1 MLLAGLSFW
10 QYNETKYQYG
20 LDVQGG
26 VRFTLQIKYPEDPK
40 EAAALRADLPNI
52 TRNLKETL
60 ERRAAQGLGVVEA
73 VVTKTGEDGFAIEVP
88 GFTDENKARALII
101 STAKIIAYHATNVTT
116 SQATWREF
124 SEAGDQKTEAGDPY
138 VSFASKSNPSKVLGP
153 RDPEYQAMVK
163 GWTKILEGT
172 DLASATPQVAPGK
185 VYPEFSF
192 SSEGSQ
198 KMKTWSQS
206 VLNRGEKLAFV
217 LDGIVLNIAPLKDGA
232 VLEGGAYIDGS
243 FDAEYVTRLCDLLNS
258 GALPVDLT
266 ETSSAKVDPTIGQGA
281 LKQMVTAG
289 AYAFGVITLFLLV
302 YYSFPGFVALIA
314 LGLYILFTLTV
325 LKLTGATFS
334 LAAIAGFILSVGMA
348 VDANILVFER
358 AKEEMRDGRSLMT
371 AVELGFKR
379 AFPAILD
386 SNACTIL
393 TSIVLFAL
401 GTGPVKGFATT
412 LIIGVLISLFTA
424 VVVTRSLLV
433 FLVGS
438 GIGNDPKY
446 YAMDRSWFGEKHEAT
461 ADTNPFQIMK
471 RNKLWFMISIGTIIP
486 GMIFLGLGGIKPNV
500 EFSGG
505 AEAVFLLEGNSNSTS
520 ASISESMEKA
530 GIKGTLSKIATS
542 EKGKVAYVTIPLQP
556 GEVLSSP
563 DFKKK
568 VGDASGLG
576 KAPDSFTTIG
586 PTVARETVENAFK
599 GILISTSLIV
609 IYLAFRFGIALGGF
623 KNGLKFGLS
632 AILALVHDVL
642 VVIGIAAIVGYVLK
656 WEVSALFITAMLTV
670 IGFSVHDTIVIFDRV
685 RENLKRPLQGETF
698 GHLCDRSI
706 TKSVARS
713 LNTSM
718 TVIATLIIMI
728 AVGTPTPD
736 LKFFCVTMLAGIVSG
751 TFSSIFNAT
760 PILYLWDNMVG
771 RTKGVEHTL
780 IEEAR
785 RDQARLRNLQ
795 AEAAGDSNQS
805 YATIKRKNRVKDQA
819 RRDID
824 DQP

>member
-1 MLLAGLSFW
+1 
-10 QYNETKYQYG
+10 
-20 LDVQGG
+20 
-26 VRFTLQIKYPEDPK
+26 
-40 EAAALRADLPNI
+40 
-52 TRNLKETL
+52 
-60 ERRAAQGLGVVEA
+60 
-73 VVTKTGEDGFAIEVP
+73 
-88 GFTDENKARALII
+88 
-101 STAKIIAYHATNVTT
+101 
-116 SQATWREF
+116 
-124 SEAGDQKTEAGDPY
+124 
-138 VSFASKSNPSKVLGP
+138 
-153 RDPEYQAMVK
+153 
-163 GWTKILEGT
+163 
-172 DLASATPQVAPGK
+172 
-185 VYPEFSF
+185 
-192 SSEGSQ
+192 
-198 KMKTWSQS
+198 MKTWSQS

-623 KNGLKFGLS
+623 RNGLKFGLS

>member
-1 MLLAGLSFW
+1 
-10 QYNETKYQYG
+10 
-20 LDVQGG
+20 
-26 VRFTLQIKYPEDPK
+26 
-40 EAAALRADLPNI
+40 
-52 TRNLKETL
+52 
-60 ERRAAQGLGVVEA
+60 
-73 VVTKTGEDGFAIEVP
+73 
-88 GFTDENKARALII
+88 
-101 STAKIIAYHATNVTT
+101 
-116 SQATWREF
+116 
-124 SEAGDQKTEAGDPY
+124 
-138 VSFASKSNPSKVLGP
+138 
-153 RDPEYQAMVK
+153 MVK

-623 KNGLKFGLS
+623 RNGLKFGLS

>member
-1 MLLAGLSFW
+1 
-10 QYNETKYQYG
+10 
-20 LDVQGG
+20 
-26 VRFTLQIKYPEDPK
+26 
-40 EAAALRADLPNI
+40 
-52 TRNLKETL
+52 
-60 ERRAAQGLGVVEA
+60 
-73 VVTKTGEDGFAIEVP
+73 
-88 GFTDENKARALII
+88 
-101 STAKIIAYHATNVTT
+101 
-116 SQATWREF
+116 
-124 SEAGDQKTEAGDPY
+124 
-138 VSFASKSNPSKVLGP
+138 
-153 RDPEYQAMVK
+153 
-163 GWTKILEGT
+163 
-172 DLASATPQVAPGK
+172 
-185 VYPEFSF
+185 
-192 SSEGSQ
+192 
-198 KMKTWSQS
+198 
-206 VLNRGEKLAFV
+206 
-217 LDGIVLNIAPLKDGA
+217 

>member
-1 MLLAGLSFW
+1 
-10 QYNETKYQYG
+10 
-20 LDVQGG
+20 
-26 VRFTLQIKYPEDPK
+26 
-40 EAAALRADLPNI
+40 
-52 TRNLKETL
+52 
-60 ERRAAQGLGVVEA
+60 
-73 VVTKTGEDGFAIEVP
+73 
-88 GFTDENKARALII
+88 
-101 STAKIIAYHATNVTT
+101 
-116 SQATWREF
+116 
-124 SEAGDQKTEAGDPY
+124 
-138 VSFASKSNPSKVLGP
+138 
-153 RDPEYQAMVK
+153 
-163 GWTKILEGT
+163 
-172 DLASATPQVAPGK
+172 
-185 VYPEFSF
+185 
-192 SSEGSQ
+192 
-198 KMKTWSQS
+198 
-206 VLNRGEKLAFV
+206 
-217 LDGIVLNIAPLKDGA
+217 VLNIAPLKDGA

>member
-1 MLLAGLSFW
+1 
-10 QYNETKYQYG
+10 
-20 LDVQGG
+20 
-26 VRFTLQIKYPEDPK
+26 
-40 EAAALRADLPNI
+40 
-52 TRNLKETL
+52 
-60 ERRAAQGLGVVEA
+60 
-73 VVTKTGEDGFAIEVP
+73 
-88 GFTDENKARALII
+88 
-101 STAKIIAYHATNVTT
+101 
-116 SQATWREF
+116 
-124 SEAGDQKTEAGDPY
+124 
-138 VSFASKSNPSKVLGP
+138 
-153 RDPEYQAMVK
+153 
-163 GWTKILEGT
+163 
-172 DLASATPQVAPGK
+172 
-185 VYPEFSF
+185 
-192 SSEGSQ
+192 
-198 KMKTWSQS
+198 
-206 VLNRGEKLAFV
+206 
-217 LDGIVLNIAPLKDGA
+217 
-232 VLEGGAYIDGS
+232 
-243 FDAEYVTRLCDLLNS
+243 
-258 GALPVDLT
+258 
-266 ETSSAKVDPTIGQGA
+266 
-281 LKQMVTAG
+281 
-289 AYAFGVITLFLLV
+289 
-302 YYSFPGFVALIA
+302 
-314 LGLYILFTLTV
+314 
-325 LKLTGATFS
+325 
-334 LAAIAGFILSVGMA
+334 
-348 VDANILVFER
+348 
-358 AKEEMRDGRSLMT
+358 MRDGRSLMT